1 MVFFGIGESMI
12 RNEKGF
18 TYIEVVIAFMLFG
31 LMLLIMLR
39 ISNSVN
45 KVVDSTIDTNKM
57 LHVAKLELENYK
69 SGIDDID
76 GFTSVTNFIITSENA
91 DSDGN
96 IINRS
101 LIHTNVDGRYTVVI
115 QELMITNVL
124 KEITVTVNH
133 NQINIEPIVLKSK
146 IIKNSE

>member
-1 MVFFGIGESMI
+1 MI